1 MKLNMQWAKRFKES
15 WKNAEDEG
23 PKHVGVWFDALT
35 WLAQVCLMLCIMYSS
50 AIITSQTWVPEI
62 SRQILKLAMAKIAGV
77 NSIDAG
83 IIGVSEWIIPTLF
96 MTGVFLFIWAA
107 AMVIIWKFLD
117 RHLSKWRADYKVAAK
132 KRHQAKLDAKK
143 EAAAKKDVKQEAAK
157 SNKIAK

>member
-50 AIITSQTWVPEI
+50 AIITSQTWIPEL
-62 SRQILKLAMAKIAGV
+62 SRQILKFAMTKTAGA
-77 NSIDAG
+77 NYIDAS
-83 IIGVSEWIIPTLF
+83 IIGVSEWIMPTLF
-96 MTGVFLFIWAA
+96 MLGAFLFMWAG

-117 RHLSKWRADYKVAAK
+117 RHLSKWRADYKVAAV

-143 EAAAKKDVKQEAAK
+143 EAAAKKDVKPTTAK

>member
-50 AIITSQTWVPEI
+50 AVVTSQTWIPEL
-62 SRQILKLAMAKIAGV
+62 SRQILKFAMGKIAGA
-77 NSIDAG
+77 NYIDAS
-83 IIGVSEWIIPTLF
+83 IIGVSEWIMPTLF
-96 MTGVFLFIWAA
+96 MLGAFLFMWAG
-107 AMVIIWKFLD
+107 AMIIIWKFLD
-117 RHLSKWRADYKVAAK
+117 RHLSKWRADYKVAAV

-143 EAAAKKDVKQEAAK
+143 EAAAKKDVKPATAK

>member
-23 PKHVGVWFDALT
+23 PKHVGVWFDVLT

-50 AIITSQTWVPEI
+50 AIITSQTWIPEI
-62 SRQILKLAMAKIAGV
+62 SRQILKLAMTKTAGA
-77 NSIDAG
+77 NYIDAS
-83 IIGVSEWIIPTLF
+83 IIGVSEWIMPTLF
-96 MTGVFLFIWAA
+96 MLGAFLFMWAG

-117 RHLSKWRADYKVAAK
+117 RHLSKWRADYKVAAV

-143 EAAAKKDVKQEAAK
+143 EAAAKKDVKPATVK

>member
-50 AIITSQTWVPEI
+50 AVVTSQTWIPEL
-62 SRQILKLAMAKIAGV
+62 SRQILKFAMGKIAGA
-77 NSIDAG
+77 NYIDAS
-83 IIGVSEWIIPTLF
+83 IIGVSEWIMPTLF
-96 MTGVFLFIWAA
+96 MLGAFLFMWAG
-107 AMVIIWKFLD
+107 AMIIIWKFLD
-117 RHLSKWRADYKVAAK
+117 RHLSKWRADYKVAAV

-143 EAAAKKDVKQEAAK
+143 EAAASRNAKK
-157 SNKIAK
+157 S